1 MKHSSPL
8 VYIVIPNK
16 NGTFH
21 LQYSLKYLAQTTYEN
36 YKIVLVDNGSTDDSL
51 QFVSN
56 NFSDITVLKNKGK
69 KGFAGG
75 VNTGIKWALAQNAEY
90 IAVFSNDIKILPNW
104 IELTLPLFEV
114 GENLGLIGFT
124 EIAKENEELFYNTSV
139 SKNNIRYE
147 KVRAVAGC
155 LYICSA
161 NLFREI
167 GYLDEDYYMYGE
179 DNDWFYR
186 IAKSRFKMIET
197 NIPVWHYGEGS
208 AGKNKFMPTWYSY
221 RNALRFSLKNE
232 SLFGV
237 ARMLLSLI
245 NQGCNIFLKADH
257 PSFKRLRRYNPVIN
271 FGLIVASIFWN
282 LFHIIPTMKS
292 RYSSNT
298 TAKS

>member
-1 MKHSSPL
+1 MNNLKSL
-8 VYIVIPNK
+8 VYVVIPNR

-21 LQYSLKYLAQTTYEN
+21 LSYSLQFLTNSTYEN
-36 YKIVLVDNGSTDDSL
+36 YKIVLVDNGSSDDSL
-51 QFVSN
+51 MYVRN
-56 NFSDITVLKNKGK
+56 NFKNINILINKGK

-75 VNTGIKWALAQNAEY
+75 VNTGIKYALEQGANY
-90 IAVFSNDIKILPNW
+90 VAVFSNDIKVLPNW
-104 IELTLPLFEV
+104 ISLALPIFKSFHEV
-114 GENLGLIGFT
+114 GLVGFN
-124 EIAKENEELFYNTSV
+124 EIAKENEELFYNS
-139 SKNNIRYE
+139 NITAIKTVGKE
-147 KVRAVAGC
+147 VKAVAGC

-161 NLFREI
+161 ELFGEI

-186 IAKSRFKMIET
+186 IAKSSFKMIET
-197 NIPVWHYGEGS
+197 DIPVWHYGEGS

-237 ARMLLSLI
+237 VRMLLSLM

-257 PSFKRLRRYNPVIN
+257 PSFKRLRRYNVVIN
-271 FGLIVASIFWN
+271 FGLIIGSIFWN

-292 RYSSNT
+292 RYSLRG
-298 TAKS
+298 A